1 MKQQFAKAAAR
12 IQRGFTLLELMVV
25 VAIIGILV
33 GIAVP
38 TYQDSV
44 RKSRRGQAKAD
55 LAEAAQAMERYY
67 TMRSTYV
74 GADLATIGAP
84 TKSPKD
90 GETAQYTI
98 SLNGA
103 PTASTFSLQAVP
115 SASTGQSKDKCG
127 TLGITNTGVKTPNDA
142 SLKECWNLN

>member
-12 IQRGFTLLELMVV
+12 LQRGFTLMELMVV
-25 VAIIGILV
+25 VAIVGILV

-67 TMRSTYV
+67 TMQNTYV
-74 GADLATIGAP
+74 GANLAAIGAP
-84 TKSPKD
+84 TQSPKGSD
-90 GETAQYTI
+90 TVHYAI

-103 PTASTFSLQAVP
+103 PTASAFSLQAVP
-115 SASTGQSKDKCG
+115 STSTGQSKDKCG
-127 TLGITNTGVKTPNDA
+127 TLGITNTGAKTPNDA
-142 SLKECWNLN
+142 SHKECWNIN

>member
-1 MKQQFAKAAAR
+1 MKQQFAKAAVR
-12 IQRGFTLLELMVV
+12 LQRGFTLMELMVV
-25 VAIIGILV
+25 VAIVGILV

-38 TYQDSV
+38 TYHDSV

-67 TMRSTYV
+67 TMQNTYV
-74 GADLATIGAP
+74 GANLTTIGAP

-90 GETAQYTI
+90 GDAQYVI

-103 PTASTFSLQAVP
+103 PTASAFSLQAVP
-115 SASTGQSKDKCG
+115 SATTGQNKDKCG

-142 SLKECWNLN
+142 PRKECWNLN